1 MKRLHYVIIVLA
13 WVLWIRTQG
22 PAVND
27 WTGVGGFAT
36 ERQCLANL
44 KEKLDTWKHFQDAKF
59 GKNMVTFTGNNT
71 TMTYYCLTDSEDPRR
86 TPTKRAR

>member
-1 MKRLHYVIIVLA
+1 MKRLNYVIIVLTL
-13 WVLWIRTQG
+13 VVGIRTAG

-27 WTGVGGFAT
+27 WTGAGGFAT
-36 ERQCLANL
+36 QQQCLANL

-59 GKNMVTFTGNNT
+59 AKNMVTFTGNNT